1 MLNSV
6 TKKPFSGSL
15 NKVTA
20 KEGNMGKPLRKIDIT
35 QLKHPKKKRKNNPA
49 IGLVSNQTEP
59 LQVHKTK
66 KYTADEHIA
75 LELSPDPNKIK
86 IRKVVQWLSGS
97 EPEREKALKELKKMA
112 KPTFDEHSTPQL
124 QFDSKR
130 AKVEN
135 IIDQGLS
142 GGEQESKQALKQ
154 LKNMQTPFLN
164 WAGKPERASFE
175 VPTVSL
181 HTHERIDP
189 RAVIERVRKTNTVNY
204 EQLSLF
210 KKEQLTHEN
219 SAIDFYQHEKHWKNR
234 LIAGDSLLV
243 MNSLMEKEGM
253 AGKVQCIY
261 MDPPYGIRYKSN
273 FQPFTSKRD
282 VKDTDKDEDL
292 TAEPEMLKAFRDTW
306 ELRIHSYLSYLR
318 DRLLLA
324 RELLTESGSCFVQI
338 SDENVHLV
346 RNLMDEI
353 FGKDCF
359 VVSFPV
365 KKKGSQ
371 KSSLI
376 APVNDY
382 LLWYSKSK
390 KSSELIKYRS
400 LFVKRPFDSDNLDGF
415 RDVEINNQDYSL
427 KDLKN
432 PKGELF
438 DYSSNPSK
446 VSIDYPEVK
455 FFRADPL
462 QCGGV
467 RKNQSVPFIFKG
479 TEFKPKEGSCWK
491 TTAVDR
497 DGKPSGMKLLAK
509 NNRLVVK
516 GRNLYYRRYF
526 SDFEYKALSNW
537 WDNLGGASNQIYVV
551 QTNEE
556 IIQRCILMTT
566 DPGDLVFDP
575 TCGSGTTAYVAE
587 KWGRRWI
594 TCDTSRVA
602 TTLAKQRLMTSVF
615 DYYKLKNQDEGISSG
630 FQYKTVPHITL
641 GSIANNEPPKEEVLY
656 DQPLKDTKKARVTG
670 PFTVEAVPSQAVLS
684 VGQEQNFSF
693 KYEWLEE
700 ARKSG
705 IKGKKGIATDMNFAR
720 LEKLPGFKYLHAEG
734 ETTNPRKILISFGPE
749 HAPMDKRHVEL
760 ALKEMESRKEKVD
773 ILAFVSFHFDPS
785 ASRLIDEYQLKHT
798 KAIQIQMNMDL
809 QSADLK
815 KKTSSESFWLVGA
828 PDVEIK
834 LSSKKEEYTV
844 EVQGWDYYNPATG
857 KIESGGQSKIAM
869 WLLDTDYDGKA
880 VFPRQ
885 VFFPMAGKKD
895 GWAKLAKSLKSEIDM
910 NLIEK
915 YRGTRSLPF
924 EAGKHQKVAVKIVDD
939 RGIGS
944 LKVLDLS
951 KAKKQ
956 LLRKVA

>member
-20 KEGNMGKPLRKIDIT
+20 KEGNMGKPLRKTDIT
-35 QLKHPKKKRKNNPA
+35 QIRHEKKKRKNNPA

-86 IRKVVQWLSGS
+86 IKKIVQWLSGS

-210 KKEQLTHEN
+210 KKEQITPEN

-261 MDPPYGIRYKSN
+261 MDPPYGIKYGSN
-273 FQPFTSKRD
+273 FQPWTNKRD
-282 VKDTDKDEDL
+282 VKDKKDEDL

-353 FGKDCF
+353 FGKENFITQITFQKTGSLPSNYMSNVCDYLVCYARNKKIMKWNHLYIDRL
-359 VVSFPV
+359 SFP
-365 KKKGSQ
+365 
-371 KSSLI
+371 
-376 APVNDY
+376 Y
-382 LLWYSKSK
+382 L
-390 KSSELIKYRS
+390 
-400 LFVKRPFDSDNLDGF
+400 
-415 RDVEINNQDYSL
+415 
-427 KDLKN
+427 
-432 PKGELF
+432 PKGYNFIEAENR
-438 DYSSNPSK
+438 DSYVPISK
-446 VSIDYPEVK
+446 ENNTIAYFENNKDVI
-455 FFRADPL
+455 F
-462 QCGGV
+462 
-467 RKNQSVPFIFKG
+467 QSVSMESAGKSEVGSMELKIDGK
-479 TEFKPKEGSCWK
+479 TFKPRSNAHWK
-491 TTAVDR
+491 TTLQ
-497 DGKPSGMKLLAK
+497 GI
-509 NNRLVVK
+509 NNLHQK
-516 GRNLYYRRYF
+516 GRILFSKNSIRYKMMLQDFPVASLTNIWSDLMGATNL
-526 SDFEYKALSNW
+526 K
-537 WDNLGGASNQIYVV
+537 YVV
-551 QTNEE
+551 QTNEKV
-556 IIQRCILMTT
+556 IQRCILMTT

-575 TCGSGTTAYVAE
+575 TCGSGTTAFVAE

-641 GSIANNEPPKEEVLY
+641 KSIANNEPPQQEVLY

-705 IKGKKGIATDMNFAR
+705 IKGKKGIATDMQFAR